1 MKFSRYTIWI
11 LVQVVLIAL
20 TSAAFIWTLSREYI
34 LVTSITLCILWIIE
48 IMALIWYLH
57 RNNRQVA
64 RFLQSF
70 RFEDGMLHFQRN
82 KKGGAFPDL
91 YREFDAIIRH
101 FSEVRT
107 EREKEFI
114 FYDQVIQHAATGL
127 VATNHDGKILLHNRA
142 FLELFRIRQVRDIF
156 SLDRINKGISN
167 QLMHMK
173 PGRQEMIRIH
183 YPDEIRQLAVKMAE
197 MKSLEQRI
205 RIYSFQDI
213 RTEIEQGEI
222 EAWQK
227 LIRVLNHEIMN
238 SVSPINLLT
247 SSLIG
252 LWEKD
257 GQPKKPEDMDNTA
270 ILKSLEGLEVIRKR
284 SKGLTHFVES
294 YRSATRIPE
303 PKFAEFQV
311 LKLFEQIHTLMREEI
326 EYQHIR
332 LEHDVTPGN
341 MTLFADEKLI
351 EQVMINLIKNAIHAL
366 KETEEPVIRLSAI
379 KDDDTARI
387 YVRDNGRGIA
397 EDIID
402 HVFTPLFTTRDG
414 GSGIGLSL
422 SRQIMRMHKGSIG
435 IQSEAGRGT
444 VVTLRF

>member
-11 LVQVVLIAL
+11 LVQVVMIAL
-20 TSAAFIWTLSREYI
+20 TSAAFVWTLSREYV
-34 LVTSITLCILWIIE
+34 LVTSSTLCILWIIE

-57 RNNRQVA
+57 KNNRQVA

-70 RFEDGMLHFQRN
+70 RFEDGMLRFQRN
-82 KKGGAFPDL
+82 KKAGAFPGL
-91 YREFDAIIRH
+91 YREFDTIIRH
-101 FSEVRT
+101 FSEVKT

-127 VATNHDGKILLHNRA
+127 AATDNDGKILLHNSA
-142 FLELFRIRQVRDIF
+142 FLDLFRIKQARDIF
-156 SLDRINKGISN
+156 SLDRIKEGISN
-167 QLMHMK
+167 QLIHMK
-173 PGRQEMIRIH
+173 PGRQEMVRIH

-197 MKSLEQRI
+197 MKSQEQRI

-213 RTEIEQGEI
+213 RTAIEQGEI
-222 EAWQK
+222 DAWQK

-257 GQPKKPEDMDNTA
+257 GQPKKPEDMDDTA

-311 LKLFEQIHTLMREEI
+311 VKLFGQIHTLMREEI
-326 EYQHIR
+326 ECQRIR
-332 LEHDVTPGN
+332 LEHEVIPEN

-351 EQVMINLIKNAIHAL
+351 EQVMINLIKNSIHAL
-366 KETEEPVIRLSAI
+366 NETEEPVIRLSAL
-379 KDDDTARI
+379 KENDTIRI
-387 YVRDNGRGIA
+387 YIRDNGRGIA

-402 HVFTPLFTTRDG
+402 QVFTPFFTTREG

-435 IQSEAGRGT
+435 IQSEEGRGT
-444 VVTLRF
+444 VVILRF